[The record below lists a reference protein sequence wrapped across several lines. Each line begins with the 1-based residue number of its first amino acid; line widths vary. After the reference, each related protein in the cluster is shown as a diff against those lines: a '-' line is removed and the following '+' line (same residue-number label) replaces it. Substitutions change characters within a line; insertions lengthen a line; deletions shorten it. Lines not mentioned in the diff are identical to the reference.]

1 MCLDF
6 IALLL
11 ATDKD
16 TDSKLERRELRFFG
30 VEKNRKMLGAEWG
43 VLGAARDTTRQV
55 GIRFYLIQSGEIGE
69 GSLGPSK
76 ASAYVR

>member
-1 MCLDF
+1 MRLDF

-43 VLGAARDTTRQV
+43 ALGAARDTTR
-55 GIRFYLIQSGEIGE
+55 
-69 GSLGPSK
+69 
-76 ASAYVR
+76 